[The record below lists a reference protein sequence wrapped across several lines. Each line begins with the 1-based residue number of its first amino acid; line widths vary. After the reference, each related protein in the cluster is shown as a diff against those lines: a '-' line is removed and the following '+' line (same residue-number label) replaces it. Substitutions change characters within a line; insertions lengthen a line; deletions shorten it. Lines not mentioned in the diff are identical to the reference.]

1 MTTRIVRVLLLCIL
15 LAGQLG
21 CQRKSGS
28 DQQFPP
34 LEFVMDASLLAGPSI
49 IDSVFSI
56 CFPSDWHALPD
67 SSFQVLRQVIE
78 QDTTAYFKLSLLSAR
93 RAENGSLCAVSRILA
108 EAAPFRR
115 LDALYDGILKDGLD
129 ATEVARGTFSINGAR
144 IIQYRI
150 INDEQIIFKLFSNV
164 RETYYQI
171 DFLMPKTAYEAEIR
185 KVESSLGSL
194 HPL

>member
-1 MTTRIVRVLLLCIL
+1 MLSLLIV
-15 LAGQLG
+15 GQFG

-28 DQQFPP
+28 DHDFPP
-34 LEFVMDASLLAGPSI
+34 LEFAVDLSLLSEPSI
-49 IDSVFSI
+49 IDGVFSMR
-56 CFPSDWHALPD
+56 FPSDWHALPD
-67 SSFQVLRQVIE
+67 SSFQILKQVIE
-78 QDTTAYFKLSLLSAR
+78 QDTAAYFKLSLLSAR
-93 RAENGSLCAVSRILA
+93 QAGNGSLCAVSRMLT

-115 LDALYDGILKDGLD
+115 LDALYEGILKEGLS
-129 ATEVARGTFSINGAR
+129 AVEVARGTFSINGAR
-144 IIQYRI
+144 IVQYRI
-150 INDEQIIFKLFSNV
+150 INNEQVIFKLFSSV

>member
-1 MTTRIVRVLLLCIL
+1 MSSSIRRALWLSLLIV
-15 LAGQLG
+15 GQMG
-21 CQRKSGS
+21 CQRKSS
-28 DQQFPP
+28 TDREFPP
-34 LEFVMDASLLAGPSI
+34 LEFVMDAGLLAAPSI
-49 IDSVFSI
+49 IDSAFSI
-56 CFPSDWHALPD
+56 RFPGDWHALPD

-78 QDTTAYFKLSLLSAR
+78 QDTAAYFKLSLLSAR
-93 RAENGSLCAVSRILA
+93 RAENGSLCAVSRLLA

-129 ATEVARGTFSINGAR
+129 ATEVARGSFSINGAR
-144 IIQYRI
+144 TVQYRI
-150 INDEQIIFKLFSNV
+150 INNEQIIFKLFSNV

-171 DFLMPKTAYEAEIR
+171 DFLMPKTAYETEIR